1 MGRQSLTVRAVAEL
15 DRKIHALEAQIQA
28 LGVAKATLLVLY
40 RATPELQ
47 SRKPRKPRK
56 GKADDG
62 QLPPGV

>member
-28 LGVAKATLLVLY
+28 LGVAKDTLLVL

>member
-28 LGVAKATLLVLY
+28 LGVAKDTLLVL
-40 RATPELQ
+40 TPELQ